1 MLRFGHDKDGAG
13 AGGCGWLVFFPCWG
27 RGSTIIFF
35 FFFGDT
41 TTSINEILGT
51 VHTVYITRSG
61 KG

>member
-1 MLRFGHDKDGAG
+1 MVGLLSVLGEGQYYY
-13 AGGCGWLVFFPCWG
+13 
-27 RGSTIIFF
+27 F